1 MPPPAGRRPVLLL
14 SRDEAY
20 DIRNAVTVAEVTTR
34 IRNIP
39 VEVALDQKDGMPKK
53 CVINLDTLAT
63 IKKSTLEKRITF
75 LSDEKIILVDR
86 ALKFSLAIP

>member
-1 MPPPAGRRPVLLL
+1 M
-14 SRDEAY
+14 
-20 DIRNAVTVAEVTTR
+20 TVAEVTTR